1 MKYAHIVGWGSFL
14 PDRVLS
20 NDDIAKI
27 VDTSDEW
34 IYTRTGIRQRRIAGE
49 NETTATMAFEAA
61 ARALAV
67 ADLPPSQLELIIVAT
82 STPEY
87 IFPSTASRVQDY
99 LGASRAGAF
108 DLGAACSGFVYALNM
123 AAQAIATGSVRNAV
137 VIGAETMSRVLDWT
151 DRSTCILFGDGAGA
165 VVLKGSSIPGGLLAS
180 TMRSDGSGGNLL
192 RLPAVYHN
200 PVPTLGPEFLGNGH
214 KQNTIAMNGRQ
225 IFRFASHVVNS
236 SIQEVVKKAGLTMD
250 DVDLIIPHQANTRII
265 DHVAKKMKIPRE
277 KFFSNVERTGNTSAA
292 SIPLAL
298 CDAVE
303 MGLLRPDNNV
313 VFVGFGGGLTWA
325 SVALKWDVTPP
336 EISLLDREW
345 KRTRYIMAR
354 SRSRV
359 RKWGRNMGARFG
371 GSPTPDARL
380 KDAEKKPG
388 EQPIER

>member
-27 VDTSDEW
+27 VDTSDDW
-34 IYTRTGIRQRRIAGE
+34 IYARTGIRERRIAGE

-99 LGASRAGAF
+99 LGATRAGAF

-123 AAQAIATGSVRNAV
+123 AAQSIATGSVRNAV
-137 VIGAETMSRVLDWT
+137 VIGSETMSRVLDWT

-165 VVLKGSSIPGGLLAS
+165 VVLKGSSVPGGLLAA

-200 PVPTLGPEFLGNGH
+200 PVPTLGPEYLGNGH
-214 KQNTIAMNGRQ
+214 KSNTIAMNGRQ
-225 IFRFASHVVNS
+225 VFRFASHVVQS
-236 SIQEVVKKAGLTMD
+236 SIQDVAKKANLTLD
-250 DVDLIIPHQANTRII
+250 DIDLIIPHQANSRII
-265 DHVAKKMKIPRE
+265 DHVSKKMKIPPE
-277 KFFSNVERTGNTSAA
+277 KFFSNVDRLGNTSAA
-292 SIPLAL
+292 SIPIAL
-298 CDAVE
+298 CDAVH
-303 MGLLRPDNNV
+303 MGRLQPDDNI

-336 EISLLDREW
+336 EVSLLDKEW
-345 KRTRYIMAR
+345 KRTRYMLAR
-354 SRSRV
+354 SRSRL
-359 RKWGRNMGARFG
+359 RKWGRNMGARLG

-380 KDAEKKPG
+380 KDAEKKSR
-388 EQPIER
+388 Q